1 MRVRRLAALMA
12 LLMVMSGCGAQP
24 EEPPAP
30 EPVTIETLRVEI
42 SKNDQSSQSLLQEVR
57 ELPELL
63 KAGFDAI
70 AEETG
75 VEVGEVTVTVGTS
88 PAATAQALAEG
99 SVDLAFLPAA
109 DLIRSGGDAVAVLA
123 EAENSGLSN
132 AGEVPADWNG
142 SEHATALVP
151 GVRQAGTFSLVC
163 AAPTDYGAQL
173 SARAESGQELTW
185 EELSRARWGV
195 LSQDSLGGWGCLA
208 VWLAENYD
216 GSTVTDLPDVTEYES
231 FEDLLRAAAQGEIDA
246 FPLRADARLD
256 VAEAWT
262 LHKNEESS
270 GGVAGFGREESVW
283 EEVRCI
289 SVTPTLYALT
299 AAVRSG
305 DRALTGDAFQNALD
319 TVLVNLGEEQPGS
332 MAAFG
337 SAWFAR
343 ISSSDLEPLRELLEL
358 TE

>member
-12 LLMVMSGCGAQP
+12 LLMVMSGCGAQ
-24 EEPPAP
+24 P

-151 GVRQAGTFSLVC
+151 GVQQAGTFSLVC
-163 AAPTDYGAQL
+163 AAPHRLWCTALHPGGE
-173 SARAESGQELTW
+173 RTGTH
-185 EELSRARWGV
+185 
-195 LSQDSLGGWGCLA
+195 LGGIEPGPLGRI
-208 VWLAENYD
+208 VPGFPGRL
-216 GSTVTDLPDVTEYES
+216 GLPC
-231 FEDLLRAAAQGEIDA
+231 
-246 FPLRADARLD
+246 
-256 VAEAWT
+256 
-262 LHKNEESS
+262 
-270 GGVAGFGREESVW
+270 GVAGGK
-283 EEVRCI
+283 
-289 SVTPTLYALT
+289 L
-299 AAVRSG
+299 
-305 DRALTGDAFQNALD
+305 
-319 TVLVNLGEEQPGS
+319 
-332 MAAFG
+332 
-337 SAWFAR
+337 
-343 ISSSDLEPLRELLEL
+343 
-358 TE
+358 

>member
-1 MRVRRLAALMA
+1 MKLRRLAALMA

-30 EPVTIETLRVEI
+30 QTVEIGNLRVEI
-42 SKNDQSSQSLLQEVR
+42 SKNDQDPQALMQEVR
-57 ELPELL
+57 ELPALL
-63 KAGFDAI
+63 KAGFDAV

-99 SVDLAFLPAA
+99 TVDVGFLPAA

-123 EAENSGLSN
+123 EAENNGLSN
-132 AGEVPADWNG
+132 DGEVPADWNG

-151 GVRQAGTFSLVC
+151 GVRQAGTFALVC
-163 AAPTDYGAQL
+163 AAPTTYGTQL
-173 SARAESGQELTW
+173 SARAESGQPLTW

-195 LSQDSLGGWGCLA
+195 LSQDSLGGWGCFA
-208 VWLAENYD
+208 VWLADNYD
-216 GSTVTDLPDVTEYES
+216 GSAVADLPDVTEYES
-231 FEDLLRAAAQGEIDA
+231 FEELLRAAAAGEIDA

-256 VAEAWT
+256 VADAWT
-262 LHKNEESS
+262 LGKNEKSSS
-270 GGVAGFGREESVW
+270 GMPGFGREKSVW

-289 SVTPTLYALT
+289 GVTPTLYAVT
-299 AAVRSG
+299 AAVRG
-305 DRALTGDAFQNALD
+305 DSTLAGDAFQNALD
-319 TVLVNLGEEQPGS
+319 TVLVNLGEQEPGS

-343 ISSSDLEPLRELLEL
+343 ISSSDLDPLRRLLKL
-358 TE
+358 VG